1 MPRQAAAS
9 LPVNLRPELFCVFDV
24 LLDEGKDRS
33 GVLRGTA
40 EELFHW
46 KGWDLMSKTRILGI
60 VLMVLGVLLLSGAVY
75 QVYVNM
81 AHVGPVAGKIS
92 SYLPPFPNHGLY
104 VVIAGAASVVSFL
117 GGALMCALGRS

>member
-1 MPRQAAAS
+1 MPRQAVAS

-24 LLDEGKDRS
+24 LLDEGKDCA

-81 AHVGPVAGKIS
+81 AEADVEKHATWI
-92 SYLPPFPNHGLY
+92 
-104 VVIAGAASVVSFL
+104 
-117 GGALMCALGRS
+117 GRQRVDLLDAYRQA

>member
-1 MPRQAAAS
+1 
-9 LPVNLRPELFCVFDV
+9 
-24 LLDEGKDRS
+24 
-33 GVLRGTA
+33 
-40 EELFHW
+40 
-46 KGWDLMSKTRILGI
+46 MSKTRIIGI
-60 VLMVLGVLLLSGAVY
+60 IFMVLGVLLLSGAVY

-92 SYLPPFPNHGLY
+92 SYVPPSPSHGLY